1 MMTTTSNNNN
11 NHVFG
16 HVAQGW
22 EAVRSV
28 FEQNLIDELDIGAS
42 LCVYYQGEC
51 VVNLCGGWKDRQTK
65 KELYTPDTLQLVFST
80 SKGVIAAAAALCVEK
95 GWLDYNAPV
104 AQYWPEVAANEK
116 QVEVIYELHMSI

>member
-1 MMTTTSNNNN
+1 MMTATSNNN

-51 VVNLCGGWKDRQTK
+51 VVNLCGGWKDPQTK
-65 KELYTPDTLQLVFST
+65 KRTLYTRYTATGFFNFKRSDSCSCGIVCGERL
-80 SKGVIAAAAALCVEK
+80 A
-95 GWLDYNAPV
+95 
-104 AQYWPEVAANEK
+104 
-116 QVEVIYELHMSI
+116 